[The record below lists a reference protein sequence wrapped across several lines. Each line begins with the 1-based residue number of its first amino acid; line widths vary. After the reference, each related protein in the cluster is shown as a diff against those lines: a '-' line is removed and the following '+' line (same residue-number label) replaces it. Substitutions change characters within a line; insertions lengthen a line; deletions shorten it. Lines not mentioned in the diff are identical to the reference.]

1 MRALVLASLAATA
14 AGCVRAPAPLDVHAL
29 IARRGPAEARR
40 DLAARVLDDPRD
52 VQARLALA
60 ALAEQTG
67 RSTEAI
73 EQLEAVL
80 RLGGPLGTRWHAED
94 KARLG
99 RLLLARGRA
108 RLARNSPTALV
119 DLKRAAALG
128 GTPSADE
135 LLSARIAVATA
146 QIRHVDAQERAKAR
160 ATFAELAQAAKHT
173 RETAAQAKA
182 MGVAVGDTAATS
194 SVAVGDAAATGATVI
209 GGTVV
214 GSAPISG
221 PTVKPTNTAIDAT
234 DEQSWLGARPTAS
247 PLERGT
253 FGIWLWS
260 IGAKRESYEQ
270 LASWHAATAPPRDP
284 ALQAAYLRAIAWW
297 SPLWL
302 GEVPPPPAEDLVG
315 PERCWFPGTRC
326 DPPVFELL
334 PLPPVADAGDSA
346 RDPRI
351 GAAARYA
358 STRVG
363 AAVAARPLA
372 PIAAAYLRD
381 PVIADR
387 LARELVATAV
397 DAAAAS
403 AALGALFD
411 ALGDAPRARAAWQD
425 AATQSGEAAF
435 QRGLADAI
443 ARTGEGPAAHV
454 NGTAAAAAWGDP
466 AVVWNGVAA
475 ALLDAKQHV
484 DALAAAHY
492 ALELAGPDDLPRSLD
507 LAIEASRALGRTA
520 QADAMVLQRAQ
531 LAPRGRAVD
540 ADALAALAEHRANPT
555 ASTAAQL
562 WVASRRHPRDID
574 LRVALAAALDVD
586 DPRRATVVTELVE
599 LTGDEDP
606 IRAYAAARAL
616 RSGAKDW

>member
-1 MRALVLASLAATA
+1 M
-14 AGCVRAPAPLDVHAL
+14 

-60 ALAEQTG
+60 ALSEQTG
-67 RSTEAI
+67 RPTEAI

-80 RLGGPLGTRWHAED
+80 RLGGPLGTRWHDDD
-94 KARLG
+94 KSRLA

-108 RLARNSPTALV
+108 RLARHSPTARV
-119 DLKRAAALG
+119 DLERAASFGAA
-128 GTPSADE
+128 PSADE
-135 LLSARIAVATA
+135 LLSARIAIATA
-146 QIRHVDAQERAKAR
+146 QIRHVDAKERANAR
-160 ATFAELAQAAKHT
+160 ETFAELAQAARHT

-221 PTVKPTNTAIDAT
+221 PTVKPTSTTSDAT
-234 DEQSWLGARPTAS
+234 DEESWLGARPSATARQ
-247 PLERGT
+247 RGT
-253 FGIWLWS
+253 FGLWLWS
-260 IGAKRESYEQ
+260 VGAKREAYEQ
-270 LASWHAATAPPRDP
+270 LAAWRAATPHGPRDP
-284 ALQAAYLRAIAWW
+284 SLQAVYLRAVAWW
-297 SPLWL
+297 SPIWL

-363 AAVAARPLA
+363 TTVAARSLA

-387 LARELVATAV
+387 LSRELVAMAV

-411 ALGDAPRARAAWQD
+411 ALGDPPRARAAWQD
-425 AATQSGEAAF
+425 AATQSPETSF

-454 NGTAAAAAWGDP
+454 IGTQAAAAWGDP

-475 ALLDAKQHV
+475 ALLDAKQYV
-484 DALAAAHY
+484 DALAAAHN
-492 ALELAGPDDLPRSLD
+492 ALELAGPDELPRSLD

-562 WVASRRHPRDID
+562 WVASRRHPRDVD
-574 LRVALAAALDVD
+574 LRVALVAALDVD
-586 DPRRATVVTELVE
+586 DPRRATVVTELIE
-599 LTGDEDP
+599 LTGDDDP
-606 IRAYAAARAL
+606 LRAYAAARAL
-616 RSGAKDW
+616 R